1 MKTMYQVTCIT
12 KQGLRSLIT
21 AAQGRHMH
29 ATREEAE
36 TWLAAFL
43 ANNSTDRLASI
54 YGAQALDTFRV
65 DPFECYDHGDPV
77 GIYVEQTECA
87 RMIELIRAEY
97 KRTDNLDAAA
107 RVVMRRFEALAFEVM
122 DRIGSYPSSDPEL
135 AALQR
140 AWGRS

>member
-1 MKTMYQVTCIT
+1 MKTMFQVTCIT
-12 KQGLRSLIT
+12 KQGLRCLIG
-21 AAQGRHMH
+21 AAQGRNMH
-29 ATREEAE
+29 ETREAAD

-77 GIYVEQTECA
+77 GIYVEQTECS

-97 KRTDNLDAAA
+97 KRTDDLTAAA
-107 RVVMRRFEALAFEVM
+107 RVVMGRNRDLAFEVM

-140 AWGRS
+140 VWC